1 MSGPRDPAVPYSS
14 TRCYACDASA
24 TGARDR
30 RREGGLVEA
39 ACARHADTAIRAF
52 AACCYCGGPR
62 PSLVVDGVL
71 AHESCHSAAEE

>member
-1 MSGPRDPAVPYSS
+1 M
-14 TRCYACDASA
+14 
-24 TGARDR
+24 
-30 RREGGLVEA
+30 EA